1 MFVFDTYATDSPR
14 IVFFIVM
21 NIIFRQFTSHSAL
34 LKVSDNNSTW
44 KLEKETHKN
53 LFVMRCLCLT
63 LFSVIAPIVWRVLR
77 ERGLGCPLCQ
87 LDWVAASSE
96 AFLNTSWPLLLHSFR
111 TPSHSPL
118 HFCCVCGLLLFCVCF
133 SVFFSAANRTK
144 VMWNFTPVAEAPPHC
159 PLLFIECL
167 SEQQLLLLSNEWNA
181 IKLMSMHVYSV

>member
-1 MFVFDTYATDSPR
+1 MFVFDTHATDSPR

-21 NIIFRQFTSHSAL
+21 NIIFGQFASHSAL

-77 ERGLGCPLCQ
+77 GRGVGCTPLCQ

-96 AFLNTSWPLLLHSFR
+96 AFLNTSLPLPLHSFGAA
-111 TPSHSPL
+111 SHSAL
-118 HFCCVCGLLLFCVCF
+118 HFCCVCGLLYFVLVFLF
-133 SVFFSAANRTK
+133 SVFFSAAHRSK
-144 VMWNFTPVAEAPPHC
+144 VKWNFTPVADAPPHR
-159 PLLFIECL
+159 PLLLIECL
-167 SEQQLLLLSNEWNA
+167 PA
-181 IKLMSMHVYSV
+181 AAAA